1 MAEKYFVGT
10 NILLHARDRSA
21 GIKHER
27 ARVLIE
33 SSWTSGR
40 GVLSTQVLQELCV
53 NPRRK
58 VARPLAVDEIRR
70 LITDYRGWE
79 VVVNSP
85 EAVMQALDI
94 EARYRTSFR
103 DALILQAAEQS
114 GAEILYSEDL
124 ATRQSQ
130 RAVRGGQPLGWGSG
144 LRRPQPNILGS
155 SEKCESP
162 LLARNARNGAPAVVP
177 AEAQDQCG

>member
-1 MAEKYFVGT
+1 
-10 NILLHARDRSA
+10 
-21 GIKHER
+21 
-27 ARVLIE
+27 
-33 SSWTSGR
+33 
-40 GVLSTQVLQELCV
+40 VLSTQVLQELCV
-53 NPRRK
+53 HLRRK